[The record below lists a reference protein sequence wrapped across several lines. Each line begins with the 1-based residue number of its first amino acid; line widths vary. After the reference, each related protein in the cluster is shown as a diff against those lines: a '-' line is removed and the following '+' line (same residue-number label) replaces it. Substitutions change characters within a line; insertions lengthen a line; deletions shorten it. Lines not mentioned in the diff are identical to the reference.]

1 MRQPDYAAARQYAL
15 GRLERE
21 LEPRLCYHDLAHTRD
36 DVLPAVERLARIE
49 GLAGDEL
56 LLLRTAALYHDI
68 GFTVGHA
75 EHELAGVRIMAGV
88 LPDFGYTAE
97 QIAHISAQIMATCMP
112 QAPRSLAA
120 QILAD
125 ADLDLLG
132 RTDFLEGNRALR
144 QELAA
149 FENTLSDAA
158 WYAEQLSFLSRHR
171 YWTSAA
177 RQLRDAQKGRNIL
190 QLQALLAA
198 ALVAEASGRAE

>member
-21 LEPRLCYHDLAHTRD
+21 LEPCLCYHNLAHTRD

-68 GFTVGHA
+68 GFTIGRA
-75 EHELAGVRIMAGV
+75 EHELASVRIMTGA
-88 LPDFGYTAE
+88 LPGFGYTAE
-97 QIAHISAQIMATCMP
+97 QIAHISAQIMATRMP
-112 QAPRSLAA
+112 QAPHSLAA

-149 FENTLSDAA
+149 FEITLSDAA
-158 WYAEQLSFLSRHR
+158 WYTDQLSFLSRHH

-190 QLQALLAA
+190 QLQALMAA
-198 ALVAEASGRAE
+198 ALAAEASG